1 MSDTE
6 YVPYRRWTTNAVGGN
21 DEREAVEVSDENILQ
36 EADRLTSASGA
47 RPDDYGHP
55 RDNLEQTAALWTPI
69 LYTKEQRAQGCSVT
83 AEQVALCMVQLKV
96 SRQLHKGGRDNLVDI
111 AGWARTIER
120 LSE

>member
-1 MSDTE
+1 MAE
-6 YVPYRRWTTNAVGGN
+6 CGN
-21 DEREAVEVSDENILQ
+21 ITVQVRLAPLNDVSENILQ

-55 RDNLEQTAALWTPI
+55 ADNLTLTAALWAPI
-69 LYTKEQRAQGCSVT
+69 LGVDVT
-83 AEQVALCMVQLKV
+83 AEQVALCMIQLKIA
-96 SRQLHKGGRDNLVDI
+96 REMHRCGRDNLVDI